1 METLAEYCRTYT
13 KLTAMQCELLKRM
26 SICFPF
32 AADLTH
38 AHVSVY
44 AMASEPGH
52 FVVLSHDK
60 PHTIFSPAELASPG
74 RVVPMIEE
82 PLVSYTMR
90 TGKPIHGKREW
101 TFGSSLDMHTFAI
114 HDGANVIAVVSFE
127 TSSEDIRVSG
137 YAKLLE
143 TARLI
148 LINARKNLERDMY
161 RSISSSDGIII
172 TDNNNRIIFANIAA
186 VRIYKVLGVANLIG
200 CHLFD
205 RQLTMHITKETIAS
219 RRPYEKELE
228 AGGLV
233 LVQRNIPIM
242 EGGAL
247 QRRVVVISDVTEV
260 RQKDKEILVK
270 SAVIQEIHHR
280 VKNNLQTIASLLR
293 LQARRSKSP
302 EVKAALKESVNR
314 ILSISVVHEFLS
326 QQDAEHIDVVEVT
339 RNILELVAQNMVD
352 PEFVLE
358 TKFTG
363 PDIILPSHQASNLAL
378 IVNELILNS
387 LEHAFQQQKTGLIG
401 LDIRRGE
408 QAYFL
413 DLYDNGSGIPE
424 DFDVSRAKSL
434 GLQIVRTLIVDDM
447 GGTFALVKDH
457 GTHARITIPRT
468 LEEEAEK

>member
-1 METLAEYCRTYT
+1 M
-13 KLTAMQCELLKRM
+13 
-26 SICFPF
+26 
-32 AADLTH
+32 
-38 AHVSVY
+38 
-44 AMASEPGH
+44 
-52 FVVLSHDK
+52 
-60 PHTIFSPAELASPG
+60 
-74 RVVPMIEE
+74 
-82 PLVSYTMR
+82 
-90 TGKPIHGKREW
+90 
-101 TFGSSLDMHTFAI
+101 
-114 HDGANVIAVVSFE
+114 
-127 TSSEDIRVSG
+127 
-137 YAKLLE
+137 
-143 TARLI
+143 
-148 LINARKNLERDMY
+148 
-161 RSISSSDGIII
+161 
-172 TDNNNRIIFANIAA
+172 
-186 VRIYKVLGVANLIG
+186 
-200 CHLFD
+200 
-205 RQLTMHITKETIAS
+205 
-219 RRPYEKELE
+219 
-228 AGGLV
+228 
-233 LVQRNIPIM
+233 
-242 EGGAL
+242 
-247 QRRVVVISDVTEV
+247 
-260 RQKDKEILVK
+260 
-270 SAVIQEIHHR
+270 
-280 VKNNLQTIASLLR
+280 
-293 LQARRSKSP
+293 
-302 EVKAALKESVNR
+302 
-314 ILSISVVHEFLS
+314 HEFLS